1 MTASTNAHPDDAD
14 HKTQGSHSG
23 SHTETAL
30 IPPLP
35 TRHELHAYAPPQGH
49 HISGQSAMPRLIRSF
64 GKWLLT
70 DPGAT
75 EDAPPEGFGATH
87 LAVLDPV
94 PAPPGE
100 SGSAIDVGILVDA
113 ETHGGHTKHHET
125 HAWWKVMCLTG
136 VDYFSTL
143 GYQPGIAFLA
153 AGALSPVATAILVLV
168 TLFGALPMYNKVALE
183 SPHGEGSIQ
192 MLRGLLPRWQG
203 KTFVLALL
211 GFAAT
216 SWIITVTL
224 SAADAT
230 AHIIENP
237 FFPPSL
243 HHYKVEITLALIAA
257 LGAVFL
263 KGFREAID
271 VAVGLVVVY
280 LLLNAVVIAIGLA
293 EIVSNPD
300 ILFEWRDN
308 LNGKFSNPVMM
319 IVAAALLFPNLALGL
334 SGFETG
340 VAVMPQVKGAPG
352 DDSEVPMGRIRN
364 ARKLLAAS
372 ALIMSVYLIGSSLI
386 TTTLI
391 PEEAFAPGGKANGR
405 ALAYLAYEFLGPIFG
420 TIYDISTI
428 AILWFAGA
436 SALAGL
442 LNLVPNY
449 LPKYGMSP
457 EFIRTTRP
465 LTIVLTLISFAVT
478 IWFKADVDAQGG
490 AYATGVLALIAS
502 GAFAVTLAYGR
513 EGRTILIWVFGAITA
528 IFFYTLAMNILER
541 PDGLEIASFFIV
553 TIIIT
558 SIISRVFR
566 STELR
571 ADRIIADDEALAI
584 IDHSRTHGTI
594 RLVCNRPEHE
604 AVALLDRKE
613 AEERAVHNIPAQD
626 PIIFL
631 EVYVPDSSEFSAEL
645 IVTGHRVG
653 HHNVLRV
660 RATTIP
666 NAIAAILLWI
676 RDIGGVIPHTYMEWT
691 EGSPLAHAVRF
702 LLFGRGETGP
712 MTREVLRAHEDDR
725 TLRPFVHVG

>member
-1 MTASTNAHPDDAD
+1 
-14 HKTQGSHSG
+14 
-23 SHTETAL
+23 
-30 IPPLP
+30 
-35 TRHELHAYAPPQGH
+35 
-49 HISGQSAMPRLIRSF
+49 MPGVIRSV

-75 EDAPPEGFGATH
+75 EDAPPEGFGAPH
-87 LAVLDPV
+87 LAVIDPV
-94 PAPPGE
+94 PARPGE
-100 SGSAIDVGILVDA
+100 HGSAIDVGILVDE
-113 ETHGGHTKHHET
+113 ETRGGHTKHHET
-125 HAWWKVMCLTG
+125 HSWWKVMCLTG

-153 AGALSPVATAILVLV
+153 AGTLSPLATSILILV

-237 FFPPSL
+237 FFPRSL

-263 KGFREAID
+263 KGFKEAID
-271 VAVGLVVVY
+271 VAVGLVIVY

-293 EIVSNPD
+293 EIVVNPSY
-300 ILFEWRDN
+300 LFEWQGK

-340 VAVMPQVKGAPG
+340 VAVMPQIKGDAG
-352 DDSEVPMGRIRN
+352 DDRERPMGRIRN
-364 ARKLLAAS
+364 ARKLLASS
-372 ALIMSVYLIGSSLI
+372 AIIMSVYLIGSSLI

-391 PEEAFAPGGKANGR
+391 AEEEFQRGGKANGR
-405 ALAYLAYEFLGPIFG
+405 ALAFLAYEFLGPVFG
-420 TIYDISTI
+420 TVYDISTI

-442 LNLVPNY
+442 LNLIPNY
-449 LPKYGMSP
+449 LPKYGMAP
-457 EFIRTTRP
+457 EVIRATRP
-465 LTIVLTLISFAVT
+465 LTIVLTLICAAVT

-490 AYATGVLALIAS
+490 AYATGVLALMAS
-502 GAFAVTLAYGR
+502 GAFAVTLAYWR
-513 EGRTILIWVFGAITA
+513 EGRTTLMWVFGGITA
-528 IFFYTLAMNILER
+528 IFFYTLGVNMLER
-541 PDGLEIASFFIV
+541 PDGLEIASFFIAA
-553 TIIIT
+553 IIIT
-558 SIISRVFR
+558 STISRVFR

-571 ADRIIADDEALAI
+571 AERIIADDEALAI
-584 IDHSRTHGTI
+584 IDHSRTHGMI
-594 RLVCNRPEHE
+594 RLVCNRPEGE
-604 AVALLDRKE
+604 SVAFLDRKE
-613 AEERAVHNIPAQD
+613 AEERTIHNIPAQD

-631 EVYVPDSSEFSAEL
+631 EIYVADSSEFSAEL

-653 HHNVLRV
+653 NHNILRV

-666 NAIAAILLWI
+666 NAIAAVLLWI
-676 RDIGGVIPHTYMEWT
+676 RDIGGVIPHAYLEWT
-691 EGSPLAHAVRF
+691 EGSPLVHAVSF
-702 LLFGRGETGP
+702 FMFGRGETAP